1 MATRRLRWVTR
12 DAGIIMGARAIH
24 TFIQGVMA
32 VTLGVYLVELGFSLA
47 GVGLFFSLGFASTGL
62 LSLVSTFASERIG
75 RRGLLLVFTGFTI
88 AGGIALL
95 VTGNPAMLLAFGFIG
110 SFTGAPGNVGPT
122 QSLEQAALAGVV
134 DPAHR
139 TDLFALYRITATT
152 ASALGALAAGIPVL
166 LQSMGGIEELAS
178 FRIVFGVLVVLRLA
192 VGALFMFLSDQVEA
206 GQAYRGA
213 WVNPMKLP
221 SRRTI
226 FALTGLFSLDHL
238 SGSIV
243 VQGLLAVWFKQQFG
257 LDLGELAVLFFST
270 QVFAV
275 GSLWVAAKIA
285 NRIGA
290 DQYDDVGAPAVGAV
304 PDSGGVRAVGV
315 ACGDIPAA
323 AVAVRAD
330 GRSGAG
336 FVHHGRG
343 GASRAGCDG
352 EHPRGGAFGGGDG
365 GADAVDGCATGDLV
379 QCAADR
385 FRVGEDGLYRLA
397 VPAVSRTC
405 IRRRSGLAQKRG
417 LRARR
422 KRRSERERQNFYF
435 PLISDH
441 SCRWGKVRVLGAS
454 GVARSGGT
462 FNSVAF
468 GCIPLHFL
476 SSEPSSSSSPSRE
489 KGPEPSRERRVL
501 GA

>member
-1 MATRRLRWVTR
+1 MVTRRLRWVTR

-47 GVGLFFSLGFASTGL
+47 AVGLFFSLGFASTGL

-75 RRGLLLVFTGFTI
+75 RRGLLLVYTGFTI
-88 AGGIALL
+88 AGGVALL
-95 VTGNPAMLLAFGFIG
+95 VTGNPAALLAFGFIG

-178 FRIVFGVLVVLRLA
+178 FRMVFAVLVVLRLA

-257 LDLGELAVLFFST
+257 LNLGELAVLFFST

-285 NRIGA
+285 NRIGLINTMTWA
-290 DQYDDVGAPAVGAV
+290 HLP
-304 PDSGGVRAVGV
+304 SGLFL
-315 ACGDIPAA
+315 I
-323 AVAVRAD
+323 AVAFAPWAWLAVTFLLLRSLFAQTD
-330 GRSGAG
+330 VPARDSYIMAVVEPHERVAMASIHVVGRSAAG
-336 FVHHGRG
+336 TVGPTL
-343 GASRAGCDG
+343 ST
-352 EHPRGGAFGGGDG
+352 
-365 GADAVDGCATGDLV
+365 AVLQAISFSAPLIG
-379 QCAADR
+379 
-385 FRVGEDGLYRLA
+385 
-397 VPAVSRTC
+397 
-405 IRRRSGLAQKRG
+405 SGLVKTAYIVSLYLLFKDVHPPEE
-417 LRARR
+417 RARAEARATR
-422 KRRSERERQNFYF
+422 KANAQ
-435 PLISDH
+435 
-441 SCRWGKVRVLGAS
+441 G
-454 GVARSGGT
+454 
-462 FNSVAF
+462 
-468 GCIPLHFL
+468 
-476 SSEPSSSSSPSRE
+476 
-489 KGPEPSRERRVL
+489 
-501 GA
+501 

>member
-1 MATRRLRWVTR
+1 MVTRRLRWVTR
-12 DAGIIMGARAIH
+12 DAGLIMGARAIH

-47 GVGLFFSLGFASTGL
+47 AVGLFFSLGFASTGL
-62 LSLVSTFASERIG
+62 LSLVSTFASERLG
-75 RRGLLLVFTGFTI
+75 RRGLLLVYTGFTI

-95 VTGNPAMLLAFGFIG
+95 VTGNPTVLLAFGFIG

-134 DPAHR
+134 DSAHR

-166 LQSMGGIEELAS
+166 LQSVGGIEELAS
-178 FRIVFGVLVVLRLA
+178 FRIVFGVLVVLRLG
-192 VGALFMFLSDQVEA
+192 VGMLFMFLSDQVEA

-213 WVNPMKLP
+213 WVNPLKLP

-285 NRIGA
+285 NRIGLINTMTWA
-290 DQYDDVGAPAVGAV
+290 HLPSALFL
-304 PDSGGVRAVGV
+304 
-315 ACGDIPAA
+315 I
-323 AVAVRAD
+323 AVAFAPWTWLAVTFLLLRSLFAQTD
-330 GRSGAG
+330 VPARDSYIMAVVEPHERVAMASIHVVGRSAAG
-336 FVHHGRG
+336 TVGPTL
-343 GASRAGCDG
+343 ST
-352 EHPRGGAFGGGDG
+352 
-365 GADAVDGCATGDLV
+365 AVLQAISFSAPLIG
-379 QCAADR
+379 
-385 FRVGEDGLYRLA
+385 
-397 VPAVSRTC
+397 
-405 IRRRSGLAQKRG
+405 SGLVKTAYIVSLYLLFKDVHPPEE
-417 LRARR
+417 RARAEARAAR
-422 KRRSERERQNFYF
+422 KAKAQE
-435 PLISDH
+435 
-441 SCRWGKVRVLGAS
+441 
-454 GVARSGGT
+454 
-462 FNSVAF
+462 
-468 GCIPLHFL
+468 
-476 SSEPSSSSSPSRE
+476 
-489 KGPEPSRERRVL
+489 
-501 GA
+501 

>member
-1 MATRRLRWVTR
+1 MVTRRLRWVTR

-47 GVGLFFSLGFASTGL
+47 AVGLFFSLGFASTGL
-62 LSLVSTFASERIG
+62 LSLVSTFASERLG
-75 RRGLLLVFTGFTI
+75 RRGLLLVYTGFTI
-88 AGGIALL
+88 AGGVALL
-95 VTGNPAMLLAFGFIG
+95 VTGNPTVLLAFGFIG

-166 LQSMGGIEELAS
+166 LQSVGGIEELAS
-178 FRIVFGVLVVLRLA
+178 FRIVFGVLVVLRLG
-192 VGALFMFLSDQVEA
+192 VGMLFMFLSDQVEA

-275 GSLWVAAKIA
+275 GSLWVAVKIA
-285 NRIGA
+285 NRIGLINTMTWA
-290 DQYDDVGAPAVGAV
+290 HLPSALFL
-304 PDSGGVRAVGV
+304 
-315 ACGDIPAA
+315 I
-323 AVAVRAD
+323 AVAFAPWAWLAVTFLLLRSLFAQTD
-330 GRSGAG
+330 VPARDSYIMAVVEPHERVAMASIHMVGRSAAG
-336 FVHHGRG
+336 TVGPTL
-343 GASRAGCDG
+343 ST
-352 EHPRGGAFGGGDG
+352 
-365 GADAVDGCATGDLV
+365 AVLQAISFSAPLIG
-379 QCAADR
+379 
-385 FRVGEDGLYRLA
+385 
-397 VPAVSRTC
+397 
-405 IRRRSGLAQKRG
+405 SGLVKTAYIVSLYLLFKDVHPPEERARAEARAAQK
-417 LRARR
+417 A
-422 KRRSERERQNFYF
+422 KAQE
-435 PLISDH
+435 
-441 SCRWGKVRVLGAS
+441 
-454 GVARSGGT
+454 
-462 FNSVAF
+462 
-468 GCIPLHFL
+468 
-476 SSEPSSSSSPSRE
+476 
-489 KGPEPSRERRVL
+489 
-501 GA
+501 

>member
-1 MATRRLRWVTR
+1 MVTRRLRWVTR

-47 GVGLFFSLGFASTGL
+47 AVGLFFSLGFASTGL
-62 LSLVSTFASERIG
+62 LSLVSTFASERLG
-75 RRGLLLVFTGFTI
+75 RRGLLLVYTGFTI
-88 AGGIALL
+88 AGGVALL
-95 VTGNPAMLLAFGFIG
+95 VTGNPTVLLAFGFIG

-166 LQSMGGIEELAS
+166 LQSVGGIEELAS
-178 FRIVFGVLVVLRLA
+178 FRIVFGVLVVLRLG
-192 VGALFMFLSDQVEA
+192 VGMLFMFLSDQVEA

-275 GSLWVAAKIA
+275 GSLWVAVKIA
-285 NRIGA
+285 NRIGLINTMTWA
-290 DQYDDVGAPAVGAV
+290 HLPSALFLIALAFAPWAWLAVTFLLLRSLFAQTDVPARDSYIMAV
-304 PDSGGVRAVGV
+304 VEPHERV
-315 ACGDIPAA
+315 AMASIH
-323 AVAVRAD
+323 VV
-330 GRSGAG
+330 GRSAAG
-336 FVHHGRG
+336 TVGPTL
-343 GASRAGCDG
+343 ST
-352 EHPRGGAFGGGDG
+352 
-365 GADAVDGCATGDLV
+365 AVLQAISFSAPLIG
-379 QCAADR
+379 
-385 FRVGEDGLYRLA
+385 
-397 VPAVSRTC
+397 
-405 IRRRSGLAQKRG
+405 SGLVKTAYIVSLYLLFKDVHPPEERARAEARAAQK
-417 LRARR
+417 A
-422 KRRSERERQNFYF
+422 KAQE
-435 PLISDH
+435 
-441 SCRWGKVRVLGAS
+441 
-454 GVARSGGT
+454 
-462 FNSVAF
+462 
-468 GCIPLHFL
+468 
-476 SSEPSSSSSPSRE
+476 
-489 KGPEPSRERRVL
+489 
-501 GA
+501 

>member
-1 MATRRLRWVTR
+1 MVTRRLRWVTR

-47 GVGLFFSLGFASTGL
+47 AVGLFFSLGFASTGL
-62 LSLVSTFASERIG
+62 LSLVSTFASERLG
-75 RRGLLLVFTGFTI
+75 RRGLLLVYTGFTI

-95 VTGNPAMLLAFGFIG
+95 VTGNPTVLLAFGFIG

-166 LQSMGGIEELAS
+166 LQSVGGIEELAS
-178 FRIVFGVLVVLRLA
+178 FRIVFGVLVVLRLG
-192 VGALFMFLSDQVEA
+192 VGMLFMFLSDQVEA

-213 WVNPMKLP
+213 WVNPLKLP

-285 NRIGA
+285 NRIGLINTMTWA
-290 DQYDDVGAPAVGAV
+290 HL
-304 PDSGGVRAVGV
+304 
-315 ACGDIPAA
+315 PAA
-323 AVAVRAD
+323 LFLIAVAFAPWAWLAVTFLLLRSLFAQTD
-330 GRSGAG
+330 VPARDSYIMAVVEPHERVAMASIHMVGRSAAG
-336 FVHHGRG
+336 TVGPTL
-343 GASRAGCDG
+343 ST
-352 EHPRGGAFGGGDG
+352 
-365 GADAVDGCATGDLV
+365 AVLQAISFSAPLIG
-379 QCAADR
+379 
-385 FRVGEDGLYRLA
+385 
-397 VPAVSRTC
+397 
-405 IRRRSGLAQKRG
+405 SGLVKTAYIVSLYLLFKDVHPPEE
-417 LRARR
+417 RARAEARAAR
-422 KRRSERERQNFYF
+422 KAKAQE
-435 PLISDH
+435 
-441 SCRWGKVRVLGAS
+441 
-454 GVARSGGT
+454 
-462 FNSVAF
+462 
-468 GCIPLHFL
+468 
-476 SSEPSSSSSPSRE
+476 
-489 KGPEPSRERRVL
+489 
-501 GA
+501 

>member
-1 MATRRLRWVTR
+1 MVTRRLRWVTR

-47 GVGLFFSLGFASTGL
+47 AVGLFFSLGFASTGL

-75 RRGLLLVFTGFTI
+75 RRGLLLVYTGFTI

-95 VTGNPAMLLAFGFIG
+95 VTGNPAVLLAFGFIG

-178 FRIVFGVLVVLRLA
+178 FRMVFAVLVVLRLA

-257 LDLGELAVLFFST
+257 LELGALAVLFFST
-270 QVFAV
+270 QVVCRWFVV
-275 GSLWVAAKIA
+275 G
-285 NRIGA
+285 RGEDREPHRA

-315 ACGDIPAA
+315 ACGDVPAA

-343 GASRAGCDG
+343 GASRAGCHG
-352 EHPRGGAFGGGDG
+352 EHPRGGA
-365 GADAVDGCATGDLV
+365 
-379 QCAADR
+379 
-385 FRVGEDGLYRLA
+385 
-397 VPAVSRTC
+397 
-405 IRRRSGLAQKRG
+405 
-417 LRARR
+417 
-422 KRRSERERQNFYF
+422 
-435 PLISDH
+435 
-441 SCRWGKVRVLGAS
+441 
-454 GVARSGGT
+454 
-462 FNSVAF
+462 
-468 GCIPLHFL
+468 
-476 SSEPSSSSSPSRE
+476 
-489 KGPEPSRERRVL
+489 
-501 GA
+501 

>member
-1 MATRRLRWVTR
+1 MAIRRLSWVTR

-32 VTLGVYLVELGFSLA
+32 VTLGVYLVELGLSLTA
-47 GVGLFFSLGFASTGL
+47 VGLLFSLGFASTGL
-62 LSLVSTFASERIG
+62 LSLVSTFASERLG
-75 RRGLLLVFTGFTI
+75 RRGLLLVYTGFSI

-95 VTGNPAMLLAFGFIG
+95 VTGNPAVLLAFGFIG

-166 LQSMGGIEELAS
+166 LQSVGGIEELAS
-178 FRIVFGVLVVLRLA
+178 FRIVFGVLVVLRLG
-192 VGALFMFLSDQVEA
+192 VGMLFMFLSDQVEA

-285 NRIGA
+285 NRIGLINTMTWA
-290 DQYDDVGAPAVGAV
+290 HL
-304 PDSGGVRAVGV
+304 
-315 ACGDIPAA
+315 PAA
-323 AVAVRAD
+323 LFLIAVAFAPWAWLAVTFLLLRSLFAQTD
-330 GRSGAG
+330 VPARDSYIMAVVEPHERVAMASIHMVGRSAAG
-336 FVHHGRG
+336 TVGPTL
-343 GASRAGCDG
+343 ST
-352 EHPRGGAFGGGDG
+352 
-365 GADAVDGCATGDLV
+365 AVLQAISFSAPLIG
-379 QCAADR
+379 
-385 FRVGEDGLYRLA
+385 
-397 VPAVSRTC
+397 
-405 IRRRSGLAQKRG
+405 SGLVKTAYIVSLYLLFKDVHPPEE
-417 LRARR
+417 RARAEARAAR
-422 KRRSERERQNFYF
+422 KAKAQE
-435 PLISDH
+435 
-441 SCRWGKVRVLGAS
+441 
-454 GVARSGGT
+454 
-462 FNSVAF
+462 
-468 GCIPLHFL
+468 
-476 SSEPSSSSSPSRE
+476 
-489 KGPEPSRERRVL
+489 
-501 GA
+501 